1 MVGRV
6 WIGLVMVLLGPVGL
20 WVGRQIEENGHNAA
34 VLSTLALAAGSLLFV
49 AGLAVAITDHEVW
62 WKELAGTNTRAVAL
76 FNRGSGSASITVQWS
91 QIGLPAG
98 VAQVRDLWAKQ
109 DLAPATNS
117 YTASNVPSHGVVM
130 LKVVGAP

>member
-62 WKELAGTNTRAVAL
+62 WWLPTNWQTK
-76 FNRGSGSASITVQWS
+76 
-91 QIGLPAG
+91 LPA
-98 VAQVRDLWAKQ
+98 
-109 DLAPATNS
+109 
-117 YTASNVPSHGVVM
+117 
-130 LKVVGAP
+130 